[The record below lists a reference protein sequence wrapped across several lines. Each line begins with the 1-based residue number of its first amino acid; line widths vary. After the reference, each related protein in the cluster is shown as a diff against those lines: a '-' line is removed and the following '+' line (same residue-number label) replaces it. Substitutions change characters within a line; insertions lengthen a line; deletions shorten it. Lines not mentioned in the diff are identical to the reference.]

1 MIFQRY
7 PITFAFEQQ
16 LKIMK
21 PKIFLTYLFVIF
33 CLSASY
39 AVEYGMTSM
48 FSDNFHGKKTA
59 SGELYDVNKMTA
71 AHKSLPFGSRIRIT
85 RLDNKQSIIV
95 RVNDRGPYTK
105 GRVVEISRKA
115 AREIGL
121 TEGEIKVKVELV
133 STEDDEAK
141 PKPAPVVFEDE
152 PTKTVPKAV
161 AIKTADK
168 KPKPEVKPLPKPAEI
183 APKPVA
189 VKPAPKEDEGK
200 LKAGDLMKIQVAKP
214 DREGFGVQVLSMA
227 NYDAAIKKIAD
238 LEEDFFKN
246 ILLFSDK
253 TGEKPMYK
261 IILGPFPDIT
271 TAETYK
277 KSAKKKKLDGFVIN
291 LRTMDR
297 P

>member
-1 MIFQRY
+1 
-7 PITFAFEQQ
+7 
-16 LKIMK
+16 MK
-21 PKIFLTYLFVIF
+21 PKIFLTYFFIIT
-33 CLSASY
+33 CLSATY
-39 AVEYGMTSM
+39 AVEYGMASM

-59 SGELYDVNKMTA
+59 SGELYDVNKMTC
-71 AHKSLPFGSRIRIT
+71 AHKSLPFGSRVRIT
-85 RLDNKQSIIV
+85 RLDNKQSIVV

-105 GRVVEISRKA
+105 GRITEISRKA

-121 TEGEIKVKVELV
+121 TDGEIKVKVELI

-141 PKPAPVVFEDE
+141 PKPAPVSIEEE
-152 PTKTVPKAV
+152 PAKMPPKV
-161 AIKTADK
+161 VTIKGADK
-168 KPKPEVKPLPKPAEI
+168 KPKPAEPKVLPKPAEI

-200 LKAGDLMKIQVAKP
+200 LKVGDLMKIQVAKP
-214 DREGFGVQVLSMA
+214 DREGFGVQVASMA

-246 ILLFSDK
+246 ILLFTDK
-253 TGEKPMYK
+253 NGEKPMYK
-261 IILGPFPDIT
+261 IILGPFPDVT

-277 KSAKKKKLDGFVIN
+277 KSAKKKKLDGFVLN
-291 LRTMDR
+291 LRTMER

>member
-1 MIFQRY
+1 
-7 PITFAFEQQ
+7 
-16 LKIMK
+16 
-21 PKIFLTYLFVIF
+21 
-33 CLSASY
+33 
-39 AVEYGMTSM
+39 
-48 FSDNFHGKKTA
+48 
-59 SGELYDVNKMTA
+59 MTA

-85 RLDNKQSIIV
+85 RLDNKQSVIV

-141 PKPAPVVFEDE
+141 PKIAPVIIEDE
-152 PTKTVPKAV
+152 PSKTPPKAV
-161 AIKTADK
+161 VIKTADK
-168 KPKPEVKPLPKPAEI
+168 KPKVAEPKALPKPAEI

-189 VKPAPKEDEGK
+189 VKPAAKEEPEGK
-200 LKAGDLMKIQVAKP
+200 IKSGDLMKIQVAKP
-214 DREGFGVQVLSMA
+214 DREGFGVQIASMA
-227 NYDAAIKKIAD
+227 NYDAAIKKIGD

-261 IILGPFPDIT
+261 IILGPFPDVT

-291 LRTMDR
+291 LRTMER

>member
-1 MIFQRY
+1 
-7 PITFAFEQQ
+7 
-16 LKIMK
+16 MK
-21 PKIFLTYLFVIF
+21 FKIFLTYFF
-33 CLSASY
+33 TTYCLSVSY

-59 SGELYDVNKMTA
+59 SGELYDINKMTA

-85 RLDNKQSIIV
+85 RLDNKQSVIV

-141 PKPAPVVFEDE
+141 PKIAPVLIEDE
-152 PTKTVPKAV
+152 PSKTPPKAV
-161 AIKTADK
+161 TIKTTDK
-168 KPKPEVKPLPKPAEI
+168 KPKVVESKPLPKPTEI

-189 VKPAPKEDEGK
+189 VKPAPKEEPEGK
-200 LKAGDLMKIQVAKP
+200 MKVGELMKIQVAKP
-214 DREGFGVQVLSMA
+214 DREGFGVQVASMA
-227 NYDAAIKKIAD
+227 NYDAAIKKIGD

-261 IILGPFPDIT
+261 IILGPFPDVT

-291 LRTMDR
+291 LRTMER